1 MKDGVESLGRI
12 RTKGITLLAVTFLAG
27 ALAGG
32 AAERIRMAKRPPPPV
47 EPPDFG
53 MMAGGRPGMLP
64 RWFQQLDLTEEQ
76 RDQIRQII
84 ESRREPTE
92 QVMREMMPRLR
103 AASDSVMAEIRAVL
117 TPEQLEKWDE
127 LQAEMRRRGGQM
139 RQGMGRGKG
148 PGGPPP
154 PMP

>member
-1 MKDGVESLGRI
+1 MTRDPRAVAHSC
-12 RTKGITLLAVTFLAG
+12 TKNLGITLEEG
-27 ALAGG
+27 ARSWVRFQAQS
-32 AAERIRMAKRPPPPV
+32 ATMAKLLPPAV

-64 RWFQQLDLTEEQ
+64 PRFQQLDLTQEQ
-76 RDQIRQII
+76 RDQVWQII

-92 QVMREMMPRLR
+92 QMMREMMPRLR

-127 LQAEMRRRGGQM
+127 MQAEMRRRGRQM

-148 PGGPPP
+148 LGGPPP